1 VVEKWIRELD
11 TIGVKVLSL
20 SDTIGIATPE
30 SVHSLFSTLIPA
42 FAHISFGAHLHTT
55 PVTWRP
61 KVEAAFKAGCV
72 HFDGAIKGFGGCPMA
87 EDKLTGNMPTENILS
102 FLEEQG
108 VDTGIHHEALA
119 ESMLLA
125 DRLFSTW
132 H

>member
-1 VVEKWIRELD
+1 
-11 TIGVKVLSL
+11 
-20 SDTIGIATPE
+20 
-30 SVHSLFSTLIPA
+30 
-42 FAHISFGAHLHTT
+42 
-55 PVTWRP
+55 
-61 KVEAAFKAGCV
+61 
-72 HFDGAIKGFGGCPMA
+72 MA